1 MIFQLDLNR
10 RFSLIRRFSLP
21 EQPLH
26 FQTAMVY
33 FQVSSKRRRRLPG
46 GSSAHMCV
54 PICIG
59 NNSGFL
65 NLLRLFKS
73 ACGVWYWNLDTM
85 QFCHLL
91 QTLSGAEKDV
101 VWGHSKAELSLMNKH
116 HNKQC
121 SASAHRICS
130 VRNAWLKWTTGDH
143 NTTDVRKSEWHEG
156 LLGLKQVKNA
166 PQISFQS
173 SFP

>member
-73 ACGVWYWNLDTM
+73 ACGVWYWNLDTLPSTSNPFWSRARRGVGT
-85 QFCHLL
+85 QQGWTQPYEQTPQQAVLCLSTQNLL
-91 QTLSGAEKDV
+91 SEKCLTQMNNWRPQHHRCQKVRRTWRIAGA
-101 VWGHSKAELSLMNKH
+101 
-116 HNKQC
+116 
-121 SASAHRICS
+121 
-130 VRNAWLKWTTGDH
+130 
-143 NTTDVRKSEWHEG
+143 
-156 LLGLKQVKNA
+156 
-166 PQISFQS
+166 
-173 SFP
+173 